1 MFIDFL
7 EKFDFNIIQYI
18 EYAIDYVQKFS
29 HEDTSNI
36 IDNILGMKKLL
47 EDNGVNI
54 KWYI

>member
-1 MFIDFL
+1 LFIDFL

-54 KWYI
+54 K